1 LKVSDRSKRT
11 AVVKNL
17 VIDRDLL
24 HEDHRD
30 LRVWLRLLSCTTK
43 IENQLRARL
52 RDFDA
57 TLPRFDLMAQLER
70 NPKGLRMTALSERLM
85 VSCGNVTGVTD
96 QLERAGFVVRTPD
109 PVDRRV
115 IIVSLTPAGL
125 KRFRVLAKAH
135 EQWIIELFGGVSDE
149 DKRRLFTLLQRLRES
164 LNPDSNTYSAGT
176 A

>member
-11 AVVKNL
+11 AVVKKNL

-24 HEDHRD
+24 HEDHWD

-115 IIVSLTPAGL
+115 IIVSLTPVGL
-125 KRFRVLAKAH
+125 KKFRVLAKAH

-149 DKRRLFTLLQRLRES
+149 DKRRLYTLLQRLRES
-164 LNPDSNTYSAGT
+164 ASSTSGRSQ
-176 A
+176 